1 MPTPPPAPAALS
13 AFSISPSRVQSQQEA
28 TGTVTLTT
36 AAPSGGISIDLSTSN
51 RDVARPASSSVTVG
65 SGSTTGSFR
74 IETTTVAESQDVQ
87 ITARYQSVAIN
98 QIIRVTISPPVARFT
113 INSPAKGNDA
123 CVIQDDD
130 ARLDCSYDATA
141 SGGFP
146 RFYNWT
152 FTVGGSNNRSTTT
165 DKTGD
170 LSIQDKCDFFKGRST
185 ATDSNGDRYLN
196 MDIRLVIEDREGTS
210 SQPSTRTVRVF
221 TNGRCGY

>member
-1 MPTPPPAPAALS
+1 ML
-13 AFSISPSRVQSQQEA
+13 
-28 TGTVTLTT
+28 
-36 AAPSGGISIDLSTSN
+36 
-51 RDVARPASSSVTVG
+51 
-65 SGSTTGSFR
+65 FR
-74 IETTTVAESQDVQ
+74 
-87 ITARYQSVAIN
+87 
-98 QIIRVTISPPVARFT
+98 
-113 INSPAKGNDA
+113 
-123 CVIQDDD
+123 
-130 ARLDCSYDATA
+130 